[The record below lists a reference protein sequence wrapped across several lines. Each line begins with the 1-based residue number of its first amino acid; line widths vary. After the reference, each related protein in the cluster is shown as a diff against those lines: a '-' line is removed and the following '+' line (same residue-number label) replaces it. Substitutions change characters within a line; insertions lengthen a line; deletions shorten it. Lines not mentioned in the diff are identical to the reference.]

1 MSNVWREYG
10 VIGVLMV
17 VAIGGYLY
25 VSRNQVNVIAQSL
38 EVLSGHLLNLVPEAD
53 GRDRVAASLAD
64 FKQRV
69 EANEVSPEQVEQFA
83 ASVLNLGSSGAPLNA
98 DEAEYVIRMALAEG
112 QEFPVPGVAAPV
124 RRTSAPKVTVGPDAW
139 EALGERLQPMLA
151 FYSQARTD
159 LESDSSAALGIRFYA
174 DEGMRVVVDDRYRAR
189 LEQDEAAQALLE
201 ERAVSWRA
209 RFADATQAERERLLS
224 RAKRFESVRF
234 VALDSG
240 SVAIVDMDT
249 VALKAKLGH
258 ITSLRRL
265 ESFGMVAESGF
276 DSFVVS
282 LETDLE
288 DLINRSILAIPP
300 PPPIPP
306 DSTRRAAQPS

>member
-1 MSNVWREYG
+1 MSNAWREYG

-17 VAIGGYLY
+17 VSIGGYLY
-25 VSRNQVNVIAQSL
+25 VSRNQVNVIAQSI
-38 EVLSGHLLNLVPEAD
+38 EVLSGHLLNLVPEAE

-83 ASVLNLGSSGAPLNA
+83 ASVLNLGSSGARLNA
-98 DEAEYVIRMALAEG
+98 DEAEYVIRLALAEG
-112 QEFPVPGVAAPV
+112 QEFPVPGVAPPI
-124 RRTSAPKVTVGPDAW
+124 RRTLAPKVTVEPDAW

-151 FYSQARTD
+151 FYSQARHD
-159 LESDSSAALGIRFYA
+159 LEPDSTAAIGIRFYA
-174 DEGMRVVVDDRYRAR
+174 DQGMRVVVDDRYRAR
-189 LEQDEAAQALLE
+189 LEQDEAAQTLLE

-224 RAKRFESVRF
+224 RAKRYQTFTF
-234 VALDSG
+234 ATPDSG
-240 SVAIVDMDT
+240 SHLSMDT
-249 VALKAKLGH
+249 VALKVKLGH
-258 ITSLRRL
+258 IASLRRL
-265 ESFGMVAESGF
+265 ESFGVVDESGF

-288 DLINRSILAIPP
+288 ALVTRSIPAIPP
-300 PPPIPP
+300 PVPIPP
-306 DSTRRAAQPS
+306 DSTRRGAQP